1 MHNPIDHNELNAVL
15 KSCDS
20 DWNSAQAHGLLCG
33 RLSVLGTDGAMMW
46 LNLVL
51 KGSTSDN
58 EVRGE
63 CAAMLEALFQSTWQQ
78 LTERQS
84 DFELLLPDD
93 DEDTSRKAEAIG
105 NWCEGFLHGLVTG
118 KHADELK
125 KRLADEPLASLIKDM
140 LEITRAT
147 FDQDDDEETNEAAYA
162 ELVEYIRVAAQLA
175 YEELADFRN
184 SSDKSTVSEA
194 VSDALH

>member
-1 MHNPIDHNELNAVL
+1 MNNPIDHNELDAVL

-33 RLSVLGTDGAMMW
+33 RLAVLGTDGAMMW
-46 LNLVL
+46 LDLVL
-51 KGSTSDN
+51 EGSTSNN
-58 EVRGE
+58 EVRSE
-63 CAAMLEALFQSTWQQ
+63 CALMLEGVFQSTWQQ
-78 LTERQS
+78 LAERQS

-93 DEDTSRKAEAIG
+93 DEDTSRKAAAIG
-105 NWCEGFLHGLVTG
+105 SWCEGFLHGLVTG

-147 FDQDDDEETNEAAYA
+147 FDQDDDEETNETAYA

-184 SSDKSTVSEA
+184 SCDKSAVSEA